1 MRRSSCKESPKTQ
14 RRQPIELNA
23 WLSARPVH
31 VPAQTPTDPPFLPAW
46 TETPLTRFSP
56 LRSRCAVQIGCRYAD
71 RTVTRLSV
79 QYAEWRVQNAPG
91 GRQPVADSSSIIP
104 MAAGARPGGRH
115 SSSFTSDGSTAW
127 AEPGR
132 GWLEAAA
139 RYLLASVLLRT
150 KVAPSRGLSQP
161 LIAPDNAFY
170 WGDVAASFGRW
181 SASVMPAIFP
191 ELLNNPSI
199 HPCTIEPATNWVHFV
214 TSGVVMEERAV

>member
-104 MAAGARPGGRH
+104 KHDPAPRHGSSYSQRWQHSMGRTRTRVAGGCSKISPRFSFVAHKSCSFKGAFSAFDCSRQRLLLGGR
-115 SSSFTSDGSTAW
+115 
-127 AEPGR
+127 
-132 GWLEAAA
+132 
-139 RYLLASVLLRT
+139 
-150 KVAPSRGLSQP
+150 
-161 LIAPDNAFY
+161 
-170 WGDVAASFGRW
+170 
-181 SASVMPAIFP
+181 
-191 ELLNNPSI
+191 
-199 HPCTIEPATNWVHFV
+199 
-214 TSGVVMEERAV
+214 SG